1 MTIEVP
7 VSAKEMEALETAI
20 IVLKRV
26 QAKVEDACLW
36 GKGEKNE
43 LREANEIACEA
54 IHGANFC
61 KSLLK
66 VENK

>member
-1 MTIEVP
+1 MMIEVS
-7 VSAKEMEALETAI
+7 VSAEEMEVLETAI
-20 IVLKRV
+20 TVLKRV
-26 QAKVEDACLW
+26 QAKIEDACLW

-54 IHGANFC
+54 VHGANFC

-66 VENK
+66 VDC